1 MMKWVLDSMEK
12 APSFQHYREHINN
25 IVSNVDSNPIL
36 SIELCKSITEGI
48 CKTILNDKGES
59 IPEKYPNLVSATIEK
74 LDLSYHQDSQHL
86 LKLSKRLGSIL
97 HYIAEIRN
105 EYGSYASHGQDIEHK
120 QVSSDLALFVL
131 HSTNAILGFILH
143 FYIATND
150 YRRSERI
157 RYEDNQRINELI
169 DDAYEMEA
177 TYKISYSR
185 ALFDQDLEAYKELLI
200 EFKQIEEY
208 ERSMDTL

>member
-1 MMKWVLDSMEK
+1 MMNWVLESMEK
-12 APSFQHYREHINN
+12 APSFQHYHGHIDN
-25 IVSNVDSNPIL
+25 IIRNVYTNPIS
-36 SIELCKSITEGI
+36 SIELCKSVTEGI

-59 IPEKYPNLVSATIEK
+59 IPEKYLNLVSTTIAK

-86 LKLSKRLGSIL
+86 LELSKRLGSIL

-105 EYGSYASHGQDIEHK
+105 ECGSYASHGQDIEHK
-120 QVSSDLALFVL
+120 QISSDLALFVL

-169 DDAYEMEA
+169 DDEYEMEA
-177 TYKISYSR
+177 TYKISYSK
-185 ALFDQDLEAYKELLI
+185 ALFSQDPAAYRDLVLEFE
-200 EFKQIEEY
+200 QIEY
-208 ERSMDTL
+208 ESLMDTL

>member
-1 MMKWVLDSMEK
+1 MMNWVLESIEK
-12 APSFQHYREHINN
+12 APSFQHYHGHIDN
-25 IVSNVDSNPIL
+25 IIRNVYTNPIL
-36 SIELCKSITEGI
+36 SIELCKSLTEGI

-59 IPEKYPNLVSATIEK
+59 IPKKYPNLVSTTIKK
-74 LDLSYHQDSQHL
+74 LDLNYHQDYQYL
-86 LKLSKRLGSIL
+86 LELAKSLGSIL
-97 HYIAEIRN
+97 HNVAEIRN

-157 RYEDNQRINELI
+157 QYEDNQRINELI
-169 DDAYEMEA
+169 DEAYEME
-177 TYKISYSR
+177 TIYKISYSQ
-185 ALFDQDLEAYKELLI
+185 ALFAQDPDTYREMVLEFE
-200 EFKQIEEY
+200 QIEY
-208 ERSMDTL
+208 ERLMDTL

>member
-1 MMKWVLDSMEK
+1 MMDWVLESMEK
-12 APSFQHYREHINN
+12 APSFQHYHGHIDN
-25 IVSNVDSNPIL
+25 IIRNVYANPIL
-36 SIELCKSITEGI
+36 SIELCKSVTEGI
-48 CKTILNDKGES
+48 CKTILKDKGES

-97 HYIAEIRN
+97 HCIAEIRN
-105 EYGSYASHGQDIEHK
+105 EYGSYASHGQDIKHK
-120 QVSSDLALFVL
+120 QVGSDLALFVL

-143 FYIATND
+143 FYITTND
-150 YRRSERI
+150 YRKSERI
-157 RYEDNQRINELI
+157 RYEDYERINELI
-169 DDAYEMEA
+169 DEEYEMKA

-200 EFKQIEEY
+200 EFKQREED

>member
-1 MMKWVLDSMEK
+1 MMNWVLESMEK
-12 APSFQHYREHINN
+12 APSFQHYHGHIDN
-25 IVSNVDSNPIL
+25 IIRNVYTNPIS
-36 SIELCKSITEGI
+36 SIELCKSVTEGI

-59 IPEKYPNLVSATIEK
+59 IPEKYLNLVSTTIAK

-86 LKLSKRLGSIL
+86 LELSKRLGSIL

-105 EYGSYASHGQDIEHK
+105 ECGSYASHGQDIEHK
-120 QVSSDLALFVL
+120 QISSDLALFVL

-169 DDAYEMEA
+169 DDEYEMEA
-177 TYKISYSR
+177 TYKISYSK
-185 ALFDQDLEAYKELLI
+185 ALFSQDPASYRDLVLEFE
-200 EFKQIEEY
+200 QIEY
-208 ERSMDTL
+208 ESLMVTL